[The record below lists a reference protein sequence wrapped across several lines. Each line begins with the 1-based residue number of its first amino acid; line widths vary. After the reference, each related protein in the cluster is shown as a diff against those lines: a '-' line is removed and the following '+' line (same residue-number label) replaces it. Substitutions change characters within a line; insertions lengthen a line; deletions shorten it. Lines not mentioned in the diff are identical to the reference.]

1 MKGKTLS
8 LTAKIIAGVFVI
20 VMILLKSLG
29 FVDIPVTDVISVGAF
44 FALLFSP
51 IDISIWLDK
60 FSGVKKTPTS
70 L

>member
-8 LTAKIIAGVFVI
+8 LASKILAGVIVLVLSILKGFKFVELEMGDI
-20 VMILLKSLG
+20 VLLG
-29 FVDIPVTDVISVGAF
+29 IF

-60 FSGVKKTPTS
+60 FTTNKK
-70 L
+70 